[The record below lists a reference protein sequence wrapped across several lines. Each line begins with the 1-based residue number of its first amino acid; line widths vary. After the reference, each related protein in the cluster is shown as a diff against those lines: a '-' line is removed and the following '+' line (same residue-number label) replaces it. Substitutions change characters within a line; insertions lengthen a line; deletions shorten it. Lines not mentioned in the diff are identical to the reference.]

1 MFYRPDV
8 LLERLALALKRR
20 GRLAQLRGTC
30 ASGLKLGHIDSLEFL
45 QLLSRRGV
53 ECVYDIGA
61 NVGTWTL
68 LAKAILPQSTVEAFE
83 PYQPHVEQF
92 QRNTAALEGVRLH
105 PVMLGSRRGT
115 QILNITQ
122 FSDASSVLRPV
133 DGEAPDLHVVA
144 QVEAPEWRLD
154 DYQREQNLPWPDLI
168 KMDVQG
174 YELEVLQGAAECLGH
189 AAAVITEV
197 SFVTFYKNQCLFHD
211 VVRELAKYDL
221 LVAAFGPYTPAGA
234 PVKQTDVLFLKGR
247 QGFSVRKETR

>member
-1 MFYRPDV
+1 MRKELFYRPDV

-83 PYQPHVEQF
+83 PYQAHVEQF

-122 FSDASSVLRPV
+122 FSDASSVLRP
-133 DGEAPDLHVVA
+133 ASCRVVS
-144 QVEAPEWRLD
+144 
-154 DYQREQNLPWPDLI
+154 
-168 KMDVQG
+168 
-174 YELEVLQGAAECLGH
+174 C
-189 AAAVITEV
+189 
-197 SFVTFYKNQCLFHD
+197 
-211 VVRELAKYDL
+211 
-221 LVAAFGPYTPAGA
+221 
-234 PVKQTDVLFLKGR
+234 
-247 QGFSVRKETR
+247 